1 MQVEVTKY
9 TEGKADRETRP
20 NALPVSLIK
29 YDGKQ
34 ALIMSYCPRE
44 RSGRDATVLFFVA

>member
-29 YDGKQ
+29 YDGMDL
-34 ALIMSYCPRE
+34 ACLEMLVMCTYMTSCCVCSP
-44 RSGRDATVLFFVA
+44 S